1 MKDENYR
8 PAVIEFDVAHDGSL
22 APETLGTFPTAEEA
36 AKYIGKNLVVVNQ
49 ALTVSR
55 HMDNKE
61 KNDLRREYSDILEN
75 ILPVHAKDL
84 SRAENQLAEAK
95 KMQKAAEE
103 LYNGTVTSAKQ
114 LAAEVKRGLVDV
126 RLDELFTYRVTYK
139 GRYYYYTYMDRQL
152 KLCLIRDIPEFEKSE
167 LWNSMA
173 QNEEFIDRLAIW
185 LLYTSTMPT
194 TSAG

>member
-114 LAAEVKRGLVDV
+114 LAAEVKRGLVDI

-139 GRYYYYTYMDRQL
+139 GRYYYYTYMDKQL
-152 KLCLIRDIPEFEKSE
+152 KLCAIRDIPEFEKSE

-173 QNEEFIDRLAIW
+173 QNEEFIDRLAIDKMDA
-185 LLYTSTMPT
+185 SDNM
-194 TSAG
+194 SSEK

>member
-84 SRAENQLAEAK
+84 SRTENQLAEAK

-114 LAAEVKRGLVDV
+114 LAAEVKRGLVDI

-139 GRYYYYTYMDRQL
+139 GRYYYYTYMDKQL

-173 QNEEFIDRLAIW
+173 QNEEFIDRLAIDKMEEQ
-185 LLYTSTMPT
+185 TDQPSDN
-194 TSAG
+194 

>member
-84 SRAENQLAEAK
+84 SRTENQLAEAK

-114 LAAEVKRGLVDV
+114 LAAEVKRGLVDI

-139 GRYYYYTYMDRQL
+139 GRYYYYTYMDKQL

-173 QNEEFIDRLAIW
+173 QNEEFIDSLAINKMEEQ
-185 LLYTSTMPT
+185 TDQQSDN
-194 TSAG
+194 

>member
-8 PAVIEFDVAHDGSL
+8 PAAIEFDVAHDGSL
-22 APETLGTFPTAEEA
+22 APETLGTFPTAEDA

-61 KNDLRREYSDILEN
+61 KNDLRRKYSDILEN

-114 LAAEVKRGLVDV
+114 LAAEVKRGLVDI

-139 GRYYYYTYMDRQL
+139 GRYYYYTYMDKQL

-173 QNEEFIDRLAIW
+173 QNEEFIDSLAIDKMEEQ
-185 LLYTSTMPT
+185 TDGS
-194 TSAG
+194 SDN

>member
-1 MKDENYR
+1 MKDEFYR
-8 PAVIEFDVAHDGSL
+8 PAIIEFDVALDGSNV
-22 APETLGTFPTAEEA
+22 PETLGEFPTAEDA
-36 AKYIGKNLVVVNQ
+36 AKYIGANLIVINQ

-103 LYNGTVTSAKQ
+103 LYNGTVTQAKQ
-114 LAAEVKRGLVDV
+114 MAAEVKRGLVEM
-126 RLDELFTYRVTYK
+126 RLDELYTYRVTYK
-139 GRYYYYTYMDRQL
+139 GRYYHFTYIDKQL
-152 KLCLIRDIPEFEKSE
+152 KLCMIRDIPEFEKTE

-173 QNEEFIDRLAIW
+173 QNEVFIDKLGIE
-185 LLYTSTMPT
+185 SMPEPT
-194 TSAG
+194 FEK

>member
-22 APETLGTFPTAEEA
+22 APETLGTFQTAEEA

-114 LAAEVKRGLVDV
+114 LAAEVKRGLVDI

-139 GRYYYYTYMDRQL
+139 GRYYYYTYMDKQL

-173 QNEEFIDRLAIW
+173 QNEEFIDSLAINKMEEQ
-185 LLYTSTMPT
+185 TDQQSDN
-194 TSAG
+194 

>member
-114 LAAEVKRGLVDV
+114 LAAEVKRGLVDIK
-126 RLDELFTYRVTYK
+126 LDELFTYRVTYK
-139 GRYYYYTYMDRQL
+139 GRYYYYTYMDKQL

-173 QNEEFIDRLAIW
+173 QNEEFIDRLAIDKMEEQ
-185 LLYTSTMPT
+185 TDQPSDN
-194 TSAG
+194 

>member
-22 APETLGTFPTAEEA
+22 APETLGTFPTAEDA

-114 LAAEVKRGLVDV
+114 LAAEVKRGLVDI

-139 GRYYYYTYMDRQL
+139 GRYYYYTYMDKQL

-173 QNEEFIDRLAIW
+173 QNEEFIDSLAISKMEEQ
-185 LLYTSTMPT
+185 TDGPSDN
-194 TSAG
+194 

>member
-173 QNEEFIDRLAIW
+173 QNEEFIDRLAIDKMGEQ
-185 LLYTSTMPT
+185 TDEPSDN
-194 TSAG
+194 

>member
-1 MKDENYR
+1 MTDENYR

-75 ILPVHAKDL
+75 ILPKSQPPRSMSTTTIL
-84 SRAENQLAEAK
+84 K
-95 KMQKAAEE
+95 
-103 LYNGTVTSAKQ
+103 GII
-114 LAAEVKRGLVDV
+114 
-126 RLDELFTYRVTYK
+126 YK
-139 GRYYYYTYMDRQL
+139 
-152 KLCLIRDIPEFEKSE
+152 S
-167 LWNSMA
+167 
-173 QNEEFIDRLAIW
+173 
-185 LLYTSTMPT
+185 
-194 TSAG
+194 

>member
-22 APETLGTFPTAEEA
+22 APETLGVFATAEEA

-114 LAAEVKRGLVDV
+114 LAAEVKRGLVDI

-139 GRYYYYTYMDRQL
+139 GRYYYYTYMDKQL

-173 QNEEFIDRLAIW
+173 QNEEFIDSLAINKMEEQ
-185 LLYTSTMPT
+185 TDQQSDN
-194 TSAG
+194 

>member
-8 PAVIEFDVAHDGSL
+8 PAAIEFDVAHDGSL
-22 APETLGTFPTAEEA
+22 APETLGTFPTAEDA

-114 LAAEVKRGLVDV
+114 LAAEVKRGLVDI

-139 GRYYYYTYMDRQL
+139 GRYYYYTYMDKQL
-152 KLCLIRDIPEFEKSE
+152 KLCQIRDIPEFEKSE

-173 QNEEFIDRLAIW
+173 QNEEFIDSLAIDKMEEQ
-185 LLYTSTMPT
+185 TDGS
-194 TSAG
+194 SDN